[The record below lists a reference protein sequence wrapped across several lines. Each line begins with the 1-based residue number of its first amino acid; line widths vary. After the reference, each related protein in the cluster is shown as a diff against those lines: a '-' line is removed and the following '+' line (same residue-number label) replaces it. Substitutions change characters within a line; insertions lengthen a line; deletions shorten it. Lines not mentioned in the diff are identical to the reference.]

1 MTDVP
6 AGYSTG
12 FVGQMTLAELAAFI
26 ALVASGAGDFND
38 IAITGSTIDS
48 SVIGGTTP
56 AAVNATTLAAS
67 STVSGT
73 GFSTYLASPPAI
85 GGTAP
90 AGVVALIIR
99 RSGGPRPR
107 CRRGQGNRSPLVPN
121 RGRRRWGSSGRR
133 CRCPRPAGVDPMR
146 RIRTW
151 SWLDRRG

>member
-90 AGVVALIIR
+90 AGVAATTLTSTGVTAFSNASVSMSSLPTSDPGVA
-99 RSGGPRPR
+99 
-107 CRRGQGNRSPLVPN
+107 
-121 RGRRRWGSSGRR
+121 GRLFTT
-133 CRCPRPAGVDPMR
+133 AGAVQV
-146 RIRTW
+146 
-151 SWLDRRG
+151 SAG